1 MNTPS
6 QHTRPAHSRTGRI
19 RLRPTRYGAMFAAL
33 LLAMLIGSSNY
44 NNNLGF
50 LLVFLLGGVLLVSS
64 TTTYKNISGIRVK
77 SWKATAVFAGDQAVF
92 DLDIQSPDAEKKSV
106 TFKLGRGS
114 ALSDL
119 PPTGLIRIRL
129 SLPTAGRGILIPG
142 PLTLSTVFPLGLVR
156 AEILLDIDA
165 RCPVYPTPF
174 WGEAQGAMPSAAPPE
189 ETNRRHSG
197 TEDFQGLRTYQPGDP
212 IRQIAWKTL
221 SRGKGLYIKE
231 FTEPDAEAIELN
243 WRTVPGRNIEQKL
256 STICGMI
263 LRLHPT
269 RRDYGLQ
276 LPGTMLLPARGE
288 AHKHRCLAALAAF
301 DSQPMPARSAR
312 KPSQ

>member
-1 MNTPS
+1 MDIPS
-6 QHTRPAHSRTGRI
+6 QHTGPSHSRTGRI

-50 LLVFLLGGVLLVSS
+50 LLVFLLGGVLMVSS
-64 TTTYKNISGIRVK
+64 TVTYKNISGIRVK
-77 SWKATAVFAGDQAVF
+77 SWKAAAVFAGDQAVF
-92 DLDIQSPDAEKKSV
+92 DLDIQSPPDAEKRSV
-106 TFKLGRGS
+106 TFNLGSGS
-114 ALSDL
+114 TLSDL
-119 PPTGLIRIRL
+119 PSTGRIRIY
-129 SLPTAGRGILIPG
+129 LPTAGRGILTPG

-174 WGEAQGAMPSAAPPE
+174 WGEAQGAMPSAAPQGE
-189 ETNRRHSG
+189 ANRRHSG

-212 IRQIAWKTL
+212 PRQIAWKTL

-269 RRDYGLQ
+269 HRDYGLQ

-288 AHKHRCLAALAAF
+288 AHKHRCLAVLAAF
-301 DSQPMPARSAR
+301 GSQPMPARSAR
-312 KPSQ
+312 KPSR